1 MLRSTGGR
9 RRIGRRPSS
18 TNPGFPPP
26 SLGLES
32 YPDHSVVVH
41 HRRRHHWPERFC
53 PCIGSNC
60 GSTYPNLHWTKKC
73 NRRWIR
79 PTQRGPEAVD
89 ECGLRYLM
97 SVRHFEYLLRCLPLP
112 QRAALRANG
121 LPSANLIWALHSE
134 SENEL
139 FNSLSCV
146 QRNEA
151 NWSDLRSL
159 GVGWW
164 LKSLQSLRLCF
175 EKIAKAAFQAK
186 NDPMDAA
193 LFYLAMKKKN
203 VLMHLFKTVRDV
215 KMTEFLSHDFTDAK
229 WKKAALKNAFVL
241 MSKQRFEHA
250 VGWFLLGDSLNDAV
264 KVCLANMND
273 LQLALVIIRLY
284 EGDSDLAR
292 RLIRKV
298 LCEQVLQ
305 CEEEVF
311 EKTNDQTRSMDSVF
325 SSVYVDGLDLIP
337 HSIVLWMADDPSF
350 RLMRL
355 CTPSHKYDT
364 LLTRVSLRHLKFN
377 CVLVCLLQ

>member
-1 MLRSTGGR
+1 MINFS
-9 RRIGRRPSS
+9 
-18 TNPGFPPP
+18 
-26 SLGLES
+26 
-32 YPDHSVVVH
+32 
-41 HRRRHHWPERFC
+41 
-53 PCIGSNC
+53 
-60 GSTYPNLHWTKKC
+60 
-73 NRRWIR
+73 
-79 PTQRGPEAVD
+79 EAVD

-193 LFYLAMKKKN
+193 L
-203 VLMHLFKTVRDV
+203 TVRDV

-305 CEEEVF
+305 CEEKVF
-311 EKTNDQTRSMDSVF
+311 EKTNDQSRGMDSVL
-325 SSVYVDGLDLIP
+325 S
-337 HSIVLWMADDPSF
+337 
-350 RLMRL
+350 
-355 CTPSHKYDT
+355 
-364 LLTRVSLRHLKFN
+364 
-377 CVLVCLLQ
+377 